1 MDPVRHLILSAL
13 ENGQFQIIDTTTNA
27 VFNAAAPFVDPAS
40 GTLLELDST
49 AEDCSTGIAVAP
61 AEFSG
66 PPSTIPP
73 SILLADLSQAT
84 YTPGS
89 PGTWSA
95 PTNVQSF
102 PDFSNMLAAG
112 PSAIAVA
119 PGSHLAGVTDEFGGA
134 AFGVVQLPA
143 ASGVGT
149 PTAPDYVAAS
159 MPDDP
164 GGVPWN
170 MGLDPHPMTAY
181 TSPNTGKAILVVS
194 NVSRTYLALV
204 DMQALLNPALR
215 TAGTNTVDPSVNL
228 VTRGHR
234 DVRRGV
240 AGARIRS
247 GRLLLSRPLRPG
259 GRRGSAH

>member
-1 MDPVRHLILSAL
+1 LTPVPPPLTSVFGPPLDLFGQLTSEDLSVDPVRHLILSAL
-13 ENGQFQIIDTTTNA
+13 ENGQFQIIDTVTNA
-27 VFNAAAPFVDPAS
+27 VFNAPDLFLDSAS
-40 GTLLELDST
+40 GTPLTLNST

-61 AEFSG
+61 AEFSA
-66 PPSTIPP
+66 PP

-84 YTPGS
+84 YTPGA
-89 PGTWSA
+89 PGTWMA
-95 PTNVQSF
+95 PTNVQIF
-102 PDFSNMLAAG
+102 PDFSHMVAAG

-149 PTAPDYVAAS
+149 PSAVDYVAAS

-164 GGVPWN
+164 GGAPWD

-181 TSPNTGKAILVVS
+181 TSPNTGRAILVIS

-204 DMQALLNPALR
+204 DMQALLNPVLR
-215 TAGTNTVDPSVNL
+215 TAGTNTIDPSVNL
-228 VTRGHR
+228 VTSGI
-234 DVRRGV
+234 VTFV
-240 AGARIRS
+240 AE
-247 GRLLLSRPLRPG
+247 
-259 GRRGSAH
+259 